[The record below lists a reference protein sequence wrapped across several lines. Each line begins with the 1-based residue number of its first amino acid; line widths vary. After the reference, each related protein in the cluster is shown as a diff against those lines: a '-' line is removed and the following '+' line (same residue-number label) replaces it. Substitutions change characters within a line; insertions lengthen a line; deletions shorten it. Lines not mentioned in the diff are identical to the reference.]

1 MTVKRSLFPVLSMLF
16 LTGCAAGAVSSAAV
30 PSTAAPLPGTA
41 ETAGTPQPAGTSEAA
56 ATPAPIADA
65 VQPPQGL
72 VETGAAVLDYDEI
85 RLIDYFR
92 EYQPYPDTDYYTM
105 CRDGKWGL
113 MRSDGTEVLPCR
125 ASEPLFRMQLEPPTI
140 GTGTW
145 TICSAHRTMKPRIKQ
160 PRKR

>member
-1 MTVKRSLFPVLSMLF
+1 M
-16 LTGCAAGAVSSAAV
+16 
-30 PSTAAPLPGTA
+30 PSTAALLPGTA

-56 ATPAPIADA
+56 ATPAPIADT

-105 CRDGKWGL
+105 CRDGKVG
-113 MRSDGTEVLPCR
+113 
-125 ASEPLFRMQLEPPTI
+125 
-140 GTGTW
+140 
-145 TICSAHRTMKPRIKQ
+145 
-160 PRKR
+160 